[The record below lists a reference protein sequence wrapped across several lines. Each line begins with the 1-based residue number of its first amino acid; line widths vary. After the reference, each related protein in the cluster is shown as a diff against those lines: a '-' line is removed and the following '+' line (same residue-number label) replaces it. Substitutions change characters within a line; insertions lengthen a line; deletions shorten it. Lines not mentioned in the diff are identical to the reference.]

1 MGLFSGKKGMILG
14 VANDFSIA
22 WAIAQKLLA
31 EGAELGFTHL
41 PGDKME
47 RRVRKLADPIGAKLI
62 TPCDV
67 QKDDDVA
74 RVFDLAQETYGA
86 LDFVLHSIAF
96 APIDDLKCP
105 FVDASREGFKTAM
118 DISVY
123 SLAIVARHAARVMPE
138 GGAIATLTYFGGER
152 VVPGYNMMGV
162 CKAALDAA
170 VKYLAYDLGPKKI
183 RVNGLSAGPVK
194 TLAASAVGDS
204 DKLAGLYEMSS
215 PLERNITREEVGAA
229 GMFLLSDLA
238 RGISGEILHVDCGY
252 NVMGSPGR
260 AIETRQG
267 ADPRESQGGQPRP
280 GSLAREGRRVQATM
294 STRRNSPSRSASA
307 SSAADDRFLVRQR
320 PEGTVYAGYW
330 EFPGGKCEPGE
341 DPAAGHG
348 PRMPRGDRPGRRGR
362 SAPAHHDPPL
372 SPRPGRAVLLRLHD
386 RDPAA
391 EPPADSGFAV
401 GAGRRARLAPVPG
414 SQRGDPRRAR
424 PQQAVKEPD
433 WD

>member
-1 MGLFSGKKGMILG
+1 MGLFSGKKGVILG

-31 EGAELGFTHL
+31 EGADIGFTHL

-67 QKDDDVA
+67 QNDDDVS
-74 RVFDLAQETYGA
+74 RVFDLAQETYGG

-96 APIDDLKCP
+96 APIDDLKRP
-105 FVDASREGFKTAM
+105 FVQASREGFKTAM

-123 SLAIVARHAARVMPE
+123 SLAIVARHAARVMPT

-204 DKLAGLYEMSS
+204 DKLAGLYEMSA

-238 RGISGEILHVDCGY
+238 TGISGEILHVDCGY

-260 AIETRQG
+260 AIERVK
-267 ADPRESQGGQPRP
+267 ALVLEKVKAASPDVAALLEKDDDF
-280 GSLAREGRRVQATM
+280 RR
-294 STRRNSPSRSASA
+294 
-307 SSAADDRFLVRQR
+307 L
-320 PEGTVYAGYW
+320 
-330 EFPGGKCEPGE
+330 
-341 DPAAGHG
+341 
-348 PRMPRGDRPGRRGR
+348 
-362 SAPAHHDPPL
+362 
-372 SPRPGRAVLLRLHD
+372 
-386 RDPAA
+386 
-391 EPPADSGFAV
+391 
-401 GAGRRARLAPVPG
+401 
-414 SQRGDPRRAR
+414 
-424 PQQAVKEPD
+424 
-433 WD
+433 

>member
-1 MGLFSGKKGMILG
+1 MGLFTGKKGLILG

-22 WAIAQKLLA
+22 WSICKKLLD

-67 QKDDDVA
+67 QKDEDVA
-74 RVFDLAQETYGA
+74 RVFAQARETYGS

-105 FVDASREGFKTAM
+105 FVNASREGFKTAM

-123 SLAIVARHAARVMPE
+123 SLAIVARHAAESMPD

-170 VKYLAYDLGPKKI
+170 VKYLAFDLGPRKI

-194 TLAASAVGDS
+194 TLAASAVGDF
-204 DKLAGLYEMSS
+204 DKLAGLYEMAS
-215 PLERNITREEVGAA
+215 PMDRNITREEVGSA
-229 GMFLLSDLA
+229 GMFLLSDHA
-238 RGISGEILHVDCGY
+238 TGITGEILHVDCGY

-260 AIETRQG
+260 AVEKVKKLIL
-267 ADPRESQGGQPRP
+267 SK
-280 GSLAREGRRVQATM
+280 VQAA
-294 STRRNSPSRSASA
+294 NPEL
-307 SSAADDRFLVRQR
+307 AAALQNDEEL
-320 PEGTVYAGYW
+320 
-330 EFPGGKCEPGE
+330 K
-341 DPAAGHG
+341 
-348 PRMPRGDRPGRRGR
+348 
-362 SAPAHHDPPL
+362 SL
-372 SPRPGRAVLLRLHD
+372 
-386 RDPAA
+386 
-391 EPPADSGFAV
+391 
-401 GAGRRARLAPVPG
+401 
-414 SQRGDPRRAR
+414 
-424 PQQAVKEPD
+424 
-433 WD
+433 